1 MKHGF
6 FMMPVHHPS
15 KGLARTIKEDMDTI
29 IDADRLG
36 YDEAWIGEHYT
47 IPWENIPGPELFI
60 AKALGLTKN
69 IKLGTGVILLQLHDP
84 LMLAHHMVVLDH
96 LAEGRFLFGVG
107 TGGVPTE
114 FELFGILQEERHAR
128 AIEVLDIVLK
138 IWESDGDL
146 DYKGKF
152 HHIKAPEPWPEIGLS
167 LYAKPFTK
175 PHPPI
180 AVACSSRNSPTAEWA
195 GEYGWWPMS
204 GGNLPF
210 PVVATHW
217 EAYERGARKAG
228 LKPDRKEWRVSRDI
242 HVAETT
248 EQARREAFTM
258 GMTRSYDEYFFPLF
272 RRQPNGLA
280 QVKLDPDMP
289 DDDVTVEYMMDNNW
303 IVGDPDYCISRIK
316 ELYDTV
322 GGFGTLLQL
331 THDWDDPGIGHKSRE
346 LFMKHVAPALN
357 EL

>member
-6 FMMPVHHPS
+6 FMMPLHHPS

-114 FELFGILQEERHAR
+114 FELFGIPQEERHAR